1 MYIGDFIITKESK
14 SLGLIINNNVLIN
27 ENLNGLLV
35 SIIEFKGDY
44 IILNKNEVKKST
56 ISPLKA
62 LSILANFD
70 NWFYQQHKNIY
81 NEKIINFAFYYKDK
95 FTKLQ

>member
-1 MYIGDFIITKESK
+1 MYIGDFIITKKSK
-14 SLGLIINNNVLIN
+14 LPGLIINNNVIIN
-27 ENLNGLLV
+27 ENSNNLIV

-44 IILNKNEVKKST
+44 IILNKYEVKKSI

-62 LSILANFD
+62 LIILANFN
-70 NWFYQQHKNIY
+70 NWFYQEHKDIY
-81 NEKIINFAFYYKDK
+81 NEKIIDFAFYYKDK